1 MSVYSDLSLTTAG
14 MFAQVF
20 VGSELFKRTFGFLTD

>member
-1 MSVYSDLSLTTAG
+1 MSVYSGLCLTTAG

-20 VGSELFKRTFGFLTD
+20 VGSELFARGLLAF